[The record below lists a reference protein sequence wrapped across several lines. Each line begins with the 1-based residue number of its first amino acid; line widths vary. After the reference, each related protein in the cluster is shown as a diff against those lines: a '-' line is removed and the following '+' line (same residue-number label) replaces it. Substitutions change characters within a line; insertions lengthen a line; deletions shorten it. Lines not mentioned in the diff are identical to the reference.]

1 MEADQNICNP
11 GLVLTIGTGHSSTA
25 PPPDHRPRKEQ
36 IELQL
41 WFSPE
46 SQKAVDQEQDSDR
59 SGCKLTD
66 EEEDANN
73 RSGLFNQDH
82 GNVARKKLRLN
93 KEQTCLL
100 EKSFKEHSTLTPVDF
115 NIYL

>member
-1 MEADQNICNP
+1 MEADQNNCNP
-11 GLVLTIGTGHSSTA
+11 GLVLTIGSGHSTTT
-25 PPPDHRPRKEQ
+25 PRPDHRLRKEE

-46 SQKAVDQEQDSDR
+46 SPKAVDQEQDSDR

-73 RSGLFNQDH
+73 RSSLCNQHH
-82 GNVARKKLRLN
+82 GNVERKKLRLN
-93 KEQTCLL
+93 KEQTVLL
-100 EKSFKEHSTLTPVDF
+100 EKRFKEHSTLTPVDF